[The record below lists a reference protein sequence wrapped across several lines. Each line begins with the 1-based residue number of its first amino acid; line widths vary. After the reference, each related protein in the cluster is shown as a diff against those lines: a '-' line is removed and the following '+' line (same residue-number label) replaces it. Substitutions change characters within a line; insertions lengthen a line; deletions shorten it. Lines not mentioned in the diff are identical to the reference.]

1 MGHQLR
7 SFALL
12 ALLGTAFGCEPT
24 ANRGAGNAQD
34 EVLSATENTK
44 DFGDYELHFN
54 AINTDQLTADIA
66 RQYDIVRS
74 KGRALLNVNIRRK
87 NDDNTTSAV
96 VGKVTAS
103 AANLNGQFKTM
114 TLREIRAE
122 DAIYYIGELPITDG
136 EALTYTIQAVPDGET
151 EPLVVRFKKQFFVDD

>member
-12 ALLGTAFGCEPT
+12 VLIGAIFGCDP
-24 ANRGAGNAQD
+24 AADRGVAGARD
-34 EVLSATENTK
+34 EVLSATENSK

-87 NDDNTTSAV
+87 NPDATTSAV
-96 VGKVTAS
+96 TGKVTAS
-103 AANLNGQFKTM
+103 AANLNGQFKDD
-114 TLREIRAE
+114 
-122 DAIYYIGELPITDG
+122 DA
-136 EALTYTIQAVPDGET
+136 A
-151 EPLVVRFKKQFFVDD
+151 

>member
-12 ALLGTAFGCEPT
+12 VLIGAVVGCEPA
-24 ANRGAGNAQD
+24 ANRGVGSARD

-87 NDDNTTSAV
+87 NADSTTSSV
-96 VGKVTAS
+96 TGKVTAS

-136 EALTYTIQAVPDGET
+136 EALTYTIEAIPEGATQ
-151 EPLVVRFKKQFFVDD
+151 PLVVRFKKQFFVDE